1 MSGANIQACED
12 VAFLQ
17 FIIITI
23 FFYRKCQKVSKSVL
37 DF

>member
-1 MSGANIQACED
+1 MSGANIQACKD

-23 FFYRKCQKVSKSVL
+23 FFIESVKKSQKVS
-37 DF
+37 